1 MATTAYDYDSTF
13 AVAVYAHARTPT
25 PTTPT
30 VTYFVDGISAGG
42 VARTISIDPQAN
54 AGMVNLDLD
63 DRGRI
68 LGLEVL
74 DASKLLPP
82 ELLWIDPL

>member
-1 MATTAYDYDSTF
+1 MRIEYDQEVDAAYIYI
-13 AVAVYAHARTPT
+13 
-25 PTTPT
+25 
-30 VTYFVDGISAGG
+30 VDEIPAGS
-42 VARTISIDPQAN
+42 VARTISVDPEAI

-74 DASKLLPP
+74 DARKLLPP
-82 ELLWIDPL
+82 GLLGIDPS